1 MKFCRINL
9 SKTNYQCYSPSTL
22 WSEQIEFA
30 QLNQIYQQYCQHKKF
45 VSAMPIFEGQLRNP
59 DSDVHVYYHNSEIVA
74 WSLCCRY
81 DKHNVES
88 VQFAWN
94 YQQPEL
100 KLGLRSIEHEC
111 AYYKQLGYHY
121 LYLGNVAEYKTQF
134 DGYEQL
140 GIL

>member
-1 MKFCRINL
+1 
-9 SKTNYQCYSPSTL
+9 
-22 WSEQIEFA
+22 
-30 QLNQIYQQYCQHKKF
+30 
-45 VSAMPIFEGQLRNP
+45 
-59 DSDVHVYYHNSEIVA
+59 VA

-100 KLGLRSIEHEC
+100 ELGLRSIEHEC

-121 LYLGNVAEYKTQF
+121 LYLGGVAEYKTQF

-140 GIL
+140 GTP